1 MFRVVPILIGLLFV
15 SLIGFGIF
23 VMADSI
29 GTSDQYGIGIIVD
42 KDFVPEHTET
52 SMSYDSFCEC
62 MQTSTTYY
70 DDKSSVRVNM
80 IGTLGWIVV
89 SQSSYNNLPRDEKAY
104 ITYYVGRF
112 SDTIYFKDVEL
123 LE

>member
-1 MFRVVPILIGLLFV
+1 MFRVVPILIGLVFV

-29 GTSDQYGIGIIVD
+29 GTPDQYGIGRIVD
-42 KDFVPEHTET
+42 KNFSPAHTEVST
-52 SMSYDSFCEC
+52 SYDSFCKC

-70 DDKSSVRVNM
+70 DDEWSVRVNM
-80 IGTLGWIVV
+80 IGTLGWIEV
-89 SQSSYNNLPRDEKAY
+89 SYDRYNSLPRDEKAY

-112 SDTIYFKDVEL
+112 SDSIYFKAVEL

>member
-1 MFRVVPILIGLLFV
+1 MFRVAPILIGLVVVGLV
-15 SLIGFGIF
+15 GFGIF

-29 GTSDQYGIGIIVD
+29 GTADQYGIGRIVD
-42 KDFVPEHTET
+42 KNFSPAHTEVST
-52 SMSYDSFCEC
+52 SYDSFCEC

-70 DDKSSVRVNM
+70 DDQWTVQVNM
-80 IGTLGWIVV
+80 TGTKGWIEV

-112 SDTIYFKDVEL
+112 SDSIYFKAVEL